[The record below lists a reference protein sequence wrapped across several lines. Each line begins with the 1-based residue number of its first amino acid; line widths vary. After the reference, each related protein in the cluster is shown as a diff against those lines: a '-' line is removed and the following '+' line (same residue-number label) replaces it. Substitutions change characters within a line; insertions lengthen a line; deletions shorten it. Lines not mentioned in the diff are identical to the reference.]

1 MSFVMI
7 HWDACDNFPQY
18 PQYQL
23 IYRLFFW
30 KHLQSVIK
38 QYISGSFLVLK
49 K

>member
-7 HWDACDNFPQY
+7 HWDPWDDFPQY
-18 PQYQL
+18 PQYQS

-38 QYISGSFLVLK
+38 QYILGSFLVLK